1 MEGPVTQFTNCQLLR
16 DHTLQAEDLWVQV
29 LCPAIRLL
37 HLDCVGRQ
45 DYQPRA
51 ALLRVPP
58 GSGQVGG
65 GLHKLGIFHAALTD
79 PGGWTVGA
87 TSWPRASLISR

>member
-1 MEGPVTQFTNCQLLR
+1 MECRMEGPVTQFTNCQLLR

-65 GLHKLGIFHAALTD
+65 GLHKLEIFRNPYSTD
-79 PGGWTVGA
+79 
-87 TSWPRASLISR
+87 